1 MPILSFAGLSF
12 DIGDQPILRRAA
24 LTLEPGE
31 RVALIGRNG
40 AGKSTLLRILEGELN
55 PDSGE
60 IRAKPGLRISRLA
73 QLLPEVGD
81 ETIHEYVALGLSH
94 LQVLLDRY
102 HHRIASPMDETA
114 LKELEELQ
122 HRIDTEGGW
131 NLERRIDTLLS
142 EMNLPAERRMKDLS
156 GGWRRRAALA
166 RALVSSPELLLLDE
180 PTNHLDLSTIEW
192 LEERLRGFFGSLLF
206 VTHDRAFLG
215 RLATRIVELDRAQ
228 LTSWPG
234 NYESYLRRK
243 EEALAVESRAASLF
257 DKRLAEEEAWIRQ
270 GVKARRTR
278 NEGRVRALEAMREE
292 YAARVAPEGKARI
305 QIERAES
312 SGRRV
317 VELDQVS
324 HAFGTDVLFQDLSL
338 KILRGDRLGLVGN
351 NGVGKTTLLRILLG
365 ELEPQAGTVRFG
377 VNLEVAYFDQ
387 LRRDFDPDKTVA
399 EIVADGSDHV
409 TVGGED
415 RHVIGYLKGFL
426 FSAERARTKVAAL
439 SGGELNRII
448 LARLFARPSN
458 LLVLDEP
465 TNDLD
470 LETLEVLED
479 QLVDYEG
486 TLIVVSHDRAFL
498 DNVVTSTL
506 VFEEGGVLNRYPGGY
521 SDWLRKGNAL
531 AVKDDPGGSA
541 ARKPVK
547 APSPEA
553 KTFERAGK
561 LSYKLQLEL
570 DALPEKIEVLETKV
584 AELEARAAAPDFYTQ
599 PFAEVEP
606 VLNEIASTKRALE
619 EILERWIELEGLQ
632 SGA

>member
-1 MPILSFAGLSF
+1 VSFTGLSLE
-12 DIGDQPILRRAA
+12 IGDRPILRRAE
-24 LTLEPGE
+24 LTLEAGE

-40 AGKSTLLRILEGELN
+40 AGKSTLLRILEGDLK

-60 IRAKPGLRISRLA
+60 VRAKPALRISRLA
-73 QLLPEVGD
+73 QLLPEAGD
-81 ETIHEYVALGLSH
+81 ETLRDYVAMGLSH

-102 HHRIASPMDETA
+102 HRRTATPMDEPA
-114 LKELEELQ
+114 LKELEDLQ
-122 HRIDTEGGW
+122 HQIDAHGGW
-131 NLERRIDTLLS
+131 DLERRIDTLLS

-156 GGWRRRAALA
+156 GGWRRRAAIA

-180 PTNHLDLSTIEW
+180 PTNHLDVSAIEW
-192 LEERLRGFFGSLLF
+192 LEERLQGFPGSLLF

-234 NYESYLRRK
+234 DYGSYLRRK
-243 EEALAVESRAASLF
+243 DEALEAESRAASLF

-270 GVKARRTR
+270 GIKARRTR

-317 VELDQVS
+317 VELLGVS
-324 HAFGTDVLFQDLSL
+324 HSFGTDRLFQNLSL
-338 KILRGDRLGLVGN
+338 KILRGDRVGLVGN

-365 ELEPQAGTVRFG
+365 ELEPQAGTVRLG
-377 VNLEVAYFDQ
+377 VNLEIAYFDQ
-387 LRRDFDPDKTVA
+387 LRSEFDPTKTVA
-399 EIVADGSDHV
+399 EIVADGSDRV
-409 TVGGED
+409 TIGGKD

-426 FSAERARTKVAAL
+426 FSAERAVTRVEAL
-439 SGGELNRII
+439 SGGERNRVL

-479 QLVDYEG
+479 QLMEYEG

-506 VFEEGGVLNRYPGGY
+506 VFEEGGAVVRYPGGY
-521 SDWLRKGNAL
+521 SDWLRKGHAL
-531 AVKDDPGGSA
+531 AVKDGPGRA
-541 ARKPVK
+541 PLEKP
-547 APSPEA
+547 A
-553 KTFERAGK
+553 KPPFEPRTVERPAK
-561 LSYKLQLEL
+561 LSYKLKLEL
-570 DALPEKIEVLETKV
+570 DALPGMIETLEKKL
-584 AELEARAAAPDFYTQ
+584 AALEARAAAPDFYDR

-606 VLNEIASTKRALE
+606 ILNEIASTKRELE
-619 EILERWIELEGLQ
+619 EVLERWMELESMQ

>member
-12 DIGDQPILRRAA
+12 DIGDQPILRCAE
-24 LTLEPGE
+24 LTLDPGE

-40 AGKSTLLRILEGELN
+40 AGKSTLLRILEGELK

-60 IRAKPGLRISRLA
+60 IRVKPGLRISRLA
-73 QLLPEVGD
+73 QLSPEVGD
-81 ETIHEYVALGLSH
+81 ETIQEYVALGLSH

-102 HHRIASPMDETA
+102 HHRTASHMDENA

-131 NLERRIDTLLS
+131 NLERRIETLLS
-142 EMNLPAERRMKDLS
+142 EMNLPAESRMKDLS

-166 RALVSSPELLLLDE
+166 RALVSSPDLLLLDE

-228 LTSWPG
+228 LASWPG
-234 NYESYLRRK
+234 DYDSYLRRK
-243 EEALAVESRAASLF
+243 EEALATEARAASLF

-292 YAARVAPEGKARI
+292 YRARVAPEGKARI

-317 VELDQVS
+317 VELDEVS
-324 HAFGTDVLFQDLSL
+324 HAFRSDVLFQDLSL

-365 ELEPQAGTVRFG
+365 ELEPQAGTVRLG

-399 EIVADGSDHV
+399 EIVADGSDRV
-409 TVGGED
+409 TVGGRD

-426 FSAERARTKVAAL
+426 FSAERAVTQVSAL
-439 SGGELNRII
+439 SGGERNRAI

-470 LETLEVLED
+470 LETLEVLEGE
-479 QLVDYEG
+479 LVEYEG
-486 TLIVVSHDRAFL
+486 TLLVVSHDRAFL

-506 VFEEGGVLNRYPGGY
+506 VFEEGGAVNRYPGGY
-521 SDWLRKGNAL
+521 SDWLRKGKAL
-531 AVKDDPGGSA
+531 AVKDRPERA
-541 ARKPVK
+541 AAPKPAK
-547 APSPEA
+547 APSPEP
-553 KTFERAGK
+553 RATK

-570 DALPEKIEVLETKV
+570 DSLPEKIEVLETKA

-599 PFAEVEP
+599 PYASVEP
-606 VLNEIASTKRALE
+606 VLNEIASTKQLLE
-619 EILERWIELEGLQ
+619 KTLERWIELEGMQ
-632 SGA
+632 SGT

>member
-1 MPILSFAGLSF
+1 MPILSFTGLSF
-12 DIGDQPILRRAA
+12 EIGDQPILRRAD

-31 RVALIGRNG
+31 RIALIGRNG
-40 AGKSTLLRILEGELN
+40 AGKSTLLRILEGELK

-60 IRAKPGLRISRLA
+60 IRAKPGLRVSRLA
-73 QLLPEVGD
+73 QLLPEAED
-81 ETIHEYVALGLSH
+81 ETVREFVAQGLSH

-102 HHRIASPMDETA
+102 HHRTAAPMDEPA
-114 LKELEELQ
+114 LRELEELQ
-122 HRIDTEGGW
+122 HRIDAEGGW
-131 NLERRIDTLLS
+131 NLERRVETLLS
-142 EMNLPAERRMKDLS
+142 EMNLPAERRMKELS

-192 LEERLRGFFGSLLF
+192 LEERLQGFSGSLLF

-228 LTSWPG
+228 LESWPG
-234 NYESYLRRK
+234 DYDNYLARK
-243 EEALAVESRAASLF
+243 EAALAVESRAASLF

-270 GVKARRTR
+270 GIKARRTR

-324 HAFGTDVLFQDLSL
+324 HAFGTDRLFQDLSL

-365 ELEPQAGTVRFG
+365 ELEPQAGTVRLG

-387 LRRDFDPDKTVA
+387 LRSDFDPDKTVA
-399 EIVADGSDHV
+399 EIVADGGDRV
-409 TVGGED
+409 TVGGKD

-426 FSAERARTKVAAL
+426 FSAERAVTQVSAL
-439 SGGELNRII
+439 SGGERNRVI

-506 VFEEGGVLNRYPGGY
+506 VFEESGALNRYPGGY
-521 SDWLRKGNAL
+521 TDWLRKGRAL
-531 AVKDDPGGSA
+531 AVKDRPERA
-541 ARKPVK
+541 ASPKPRK

-553 KTFERAGK
+553 RATK

-570 DALPEKIEVLETKV
+570 DSLPEKIEVLETRV
-584 AELEARAAAPDFYTQ
+584 AELEARAAAPDFYTR
-599 PFAEVEP
+599 PFAHVEQ
-606 VLNEIASTKRALE
+606 VLNEIATAKQLLE
-619 EILERWIELEGLQ
+619 KTLERWIELEDMRD
-632 SGA
+632 

>member
-1 MPILSFAGLSF
+1 
-12 DIGDQPILRRAA
+12 
-24 LTLEPGE
+24 
-31 RVALIGRNG
+31 
-40 AGKSTLLRILEGELN
+40 
-55 PDSGE
+55 
-60 IRAKPGLRISRLA
+60 
-73 QLLPEVGD
+73 
-81 ETIHEYVALGLSH
+81 
-94 LQVLLDRY
+94 
-102 HHRIASPMDETA
+102 
-114 LKELEELQ
+114 
-122 HRIDTEGGW
+122 
-131 NLERRIDTLLS
+131 
-142 EMNLPAERRMKDLS
+142 MNLPAESRMKDLS

-206 VTHDRAFLG
+206 VTHDRAFLD

-234 NYESYLRRK
+234 DYDSYLRRK
-243 EEALAVESRAASLF
+243 EEALAADSRAASLF

-317 VELDQVS
+317 IEIDQVS
-324 HAFGTDVLFQDLSL
+324 HAFGTDVLFQGLSL

-365 ELEPQAGTVRFG
+365 ELQPQAGTVRLG

-387 LRRDFDPDKTVA
+387 LRREFDPEKTVA

-409 TVGGED
+409 TVGGRD

-426 FSAERARTKVAAL
+426 FSAERAVTQLSAL
-439 SGGELNRII
+439 SGGERNRVI

-470 LETLEVLED
+470 LETLEVLEE
-479 QLVDYEG
+479 QLLEYEG
-486 TLIVVSHDRAFL
+486 TLLVVSHDRAFL

-506 VFEEGGVLNRYPGGY
+506 VFEEDGAVNRYPGGY
-521 SDWLRKGNAL
+521 SDWLRKGKAL
-531 AVKDDPGGSA
+531 AVKDRPERTA
-541 ARKPVK
+541 ARKPAK
-547 APSPEA
+547 TPSPEA
-553 KTFERAGK
+553 QTVEKSTK

-570 DALPEKIEVLETKV
+570 DSLPEKIEVLETKV

-599 PFAEVEP
+599 PFADVEP
-606 VLNEIASTKRALE
+606 VLNEIASTKQLLE
-619 EILERWIELEGLQ
+619 ETLERWIELEGIRD
-632 SGA
+632 

>member
-1 MPILSFAGLSF
+1 MPLVSLTGLSLE
-12 DIGDQPILRRAA
+12 IGDQPILQRAE
-24 LTLEPGE
+24 LTLDPGE

-40 AGKSTLLRILEGELN
+40 AGKSTLLRILEGDLK
-55 PDSGE
+55 PDAGE

-73 QLLPEVGD
+73 QLLPEAGD
-81 ETIHEYVALGLSH
+81 ETLSEYVALGVSH
-94 LQVLLDRY
+94 LQALLDRY
-102 HHRIASPMDETA
+102 HHRTAAPMDGPA

-122 HRIDTEGGW
+122 HRIDAEGGW
-131 NLERRIDTLLS
+131 NLERRVETLLS
-142 EMNLPAERRMKDLS
+142 EMGLPAEARMKDLS

-180 PTNHLDLSTIEW
+180 PTNHLDVSAIEW
-192 LEERLRGFFGSLLF
+192 LEERFQGFPGSLIF

-215 RLATRIVELDRAQ
+215 RLATRIVELDRAR

-234 NYESYLRRK
+234 DYASYLRRK
-243 EEALAVESRAASLF
+243 EEALAAESRAASLF
-257 DKRLAEEEAWIRQ
+257 DKRLADEEAWIRQ
-270 GVKARRTR
+270 GIKARRTR

-317 VELDQVS
+317 IELDQVS
-324 HAFGTDVLFQDLSL
+324 HSFGTDVLFQGLSL

-365 ELEPQAGTVRFG
+365 DLEPRSGAVRLG
-377 VNLEVAYFDQ
+377 VHLEIAYFDQ
-387 LRRDFDPDKTVA
+387 LRRELDPTKTVA
-399 EIVADGSDHV
+399 QVVADGSDHV
-409 TVGGED
+409 TISGKD
-415 RHVIGYLKGFL
+415 RHVIGYLKDFL
-426 FSAERARTKVAAL
+426 FSPEIATTRVEAL
-439 SGGELNRII
+439 SGGERNRVL

-479 QLVDYEG
+479 QLLAYEG

-506 VFEEGGVLNRYPGGY
+506 VFEEGGAVHRYPGGY
-521 SDWLRKGNAL
+521 SDWLRKGHAL
-531 AVKDDPGGSA
+531 AVKDGPGRA
-541 ARKPVK
+541 AAEKPVD
-547 APSPEA
+547 APPPSRTLGPA
-553 KTFERAGK
+553 K
-561 LSYKLQLEL
+561 LSYKLQREL
-570 DALPEKIEVLETKV
+570 DALPEKIETLEKKL
-584 AELEARAAAPDFYTQ
+584 AALEAEAALPDFYAR

-606 VLNEIASTKRALE
+606 VLNEIVSTRRALE
-619 EILERWIELEGLQ
+619 EVLERWMELESMQ

>member
-1 MPILSFAGLSF
+1 MAMPLLSITGLSL
-12 DIGDQPILRRAA
+12 DIGDQPILRRAELA
-24 LTLEPGE
+24 LDPGE

-40 AGKSTLLRILEGELN
+40 AGKSTLLRIIEGELK
-55 PDSGE
+55 PDAGE
-60 IRAKPGLRISRLA
+60 IRAKPGLRVSRLE
-73 QLLPEVGD
+73 QVLPRAGD
-81 ETIHEYVALGLSH
+81 ETLREYVASGLSH

-102 HHRIASPMDETA
+102 HRRTAAPMDEAA

-122 HRIDTEGGW
+122 HRIDAEGGW
-131 NLERRIDTLLS
+131 NLERRVETLLS
-142 EMNLPAERRMKDLS
+142 ETSLPGERLMKDLS

-180 PTNHLDLSTIEW
+180 PTNHLDLGTIEW
-192 LEERLRGFFGSLLF
+192 LEERLRGFPGSLLF

-215 RLATRIVELDRAQ
+215 RLATRIVELDRAR
-228 LTSWPG
+228 LASWPG
-234 NYESYLRRK
+234 DYQSYLRRK
-243 EEALAVESRAASLF
+243 EEALAAESRAASLF
-257 DKRLAEEEAWIRQ
+257 DKRLGEEEAWIRQ
-270 GVKARRTR
+270 GIKARRTR

-292 YAARVAPEGKARI
+292 YLARVAPEGKARL
-305 QIERAES
+305 QIEAAES

-317 VELDQVS
+317 IELEQVS
-324 HAFGTDVLFQDLSL
+324 HAFGSDILFQGLSL

-365 ELEPQAGTVRFG
+365 ELEPQAGTVRLG
-377 VNLEVAYFDQ
+377 VNLEIAYLDQ
-387 LRRDFDPDKTVA
+387 LRRDFDLEKTVA
-399 EIVADGSDHV
+399 EIVADGSDRV
-409 TVGGED
+409 SVGGRD
-415 RHVIGYLKGFL
+415 RHVIGYLKDFL
-426 FSAERARTKVAAL
+426 FTAERATTKVEAL
-439 SGGELNRII
+439 SGGERNRLI

-479 QLVDYEG
+479 QLVEYDG

-506 VFEEGGVLNRYPGGY
+506 VFEQGGAVNRYPGGY
-521 SDWLRKGNAL
+521 SDWLRKGKSL
-531 AVKDDPGGSA
+531 AVKDRPERTA
-541 ARKPVK
+541 APRPAK

-553 KTFERAGK
+553 RAAK

-570 DALPEKIEVLETKV
+570 DALPEKIEALEKKV
-584 AELEARAAAPDFYTQ
+584 AELEAQAAAPDFYTR

-606 VLNEIASTKRALE
+606 VLNEISSAKRALE
-619 EILERWIELEGLQ
+619 EILERWIELEGMQ

>member
-1 MPILSFAGLSF
+1 MPLLSFADLSF
-12 DIGDQPILRRAA
+12 EIGDQPILRRAE
-24 LTLEPGE
+24 LTLYSGE

-40 AGKSTLLRILEGELN
+40 AGKSTLLRVIEGDLK

-60 IRAKPGLRISRLA
+60 IRAKPGLRVSRLA
-73 QLLPEVGD
+73 QLLPGVGD

-102 HHRIASPMDETA
+102 HHRTASPMDETA
-114 LKELEELQ
+114 LRELEELQ

-131 NLERRIDTLLS
+131 NLERRIETLLS
-142 EMNLPAERRMKDLS
+142 EMNLPAERNMKDLS

-234 NYESYLRRK
+234 DYDTYLRRK

-292 YAARVAPEGKARI
+292 YPARVAPEGNARI

-317 VELDQVS
+317 VELDGVS
-324 HAFGTDVLFQDLSL
+324 HAFGSDVLFQDLSL

-365 ELEPQAGTVRFG
+365 ELEPQAGTVRLG
-377 VNLEVAYFDQ
+377 VNLEIAYFDQ
-387 LRRDFDPDKTVA
+387 LRRDFDPGKTVA

-409 TVGGED
+409 TVSGKD

-426 FSAERARTKVAAL
+426 FSAERAVTKVEAL
-439 SGGELNRII
+439 SGGERNRVI

-479 QLVDYEG
+479 QLVGYQG
-486 TLIVVSHDRAFL
+486 TLLVVSHDRAFL

-506 VFEEGGVLNRYPGGY
+506 VFEESGALNRYPGGY
-521 SDWLRKGNAL
+521 SDWLRKGKAL
-531 AVKDDPGGSA
+531 SVKDRPDRTA
-541 ARKPVK
+541 APRPAK
-547 APSPEA
+547 APSLEA
-553 KTFERAGK
+553 RAPK

-570 DALPEKIEVLETKV
+570 DALPEKIQALEKNV
-584 AELEARAAAPDFYTQ
+584 AALEAQAAAPDFYTQ
-599 PFAEVEP
+599 PFAEVES
-606 VLNEIASTKRALE
+606 VLNEIAAAKQALE
-619 EILERWIELEGLQ
+619 KTLERWIELEGMRD
-632 SGA
+632 

>member
-1 MPILSFAGLSF
+1 MPLLSFADLSF
-12 DIGDQPILRRAA
+12 EIGDQPILRRAE
-24 LTLEPGE
+24 LTLYPGE

-40 AGKSTLLRILEGELN
+40 AGKSTLLRIIEGDLK
-55 PDSGE
+55 PDSGDL
-60 IRAKPGLRISRLA
+60 RVKPGLRISRLA

-102 HHRIASPMDETA
+102 HQRTASPMDETA
-114 LKELEELQ
+114 LRELEELQ

-131 NLERRIDTLLS
+131 NLERRIETLLS

-234 NYESYLRRK
+234 DYDTYLRRK
-243 EEALAVESRAASLF
+243 DEALAVESRAASLF

-292 YAARVAPEGKARI
+292 YAARVAPEGKARM

-324 HAFGTDVLFQDLSL
+324 HAFGSDILFQGLSL

-351 NGVGKTTLLRILLG
+351 NGVGKTTLLRVLLG
-365 ELEPQAGTVRFG
+365 ELEPQAGTVRLG
-377 VNLEVAYFDQ
+377 VNLEIAYFDQ
-387 LRRDFDPDKTVA
+387 LRRDFDPGKTVA

-409 TVGGED
+409 TVGGKD

-426 FSAERARTKVAAL
+426 FTAERAVTKVEAL
-439 SGGELNRII
+439 SGGERNRVI

-486 TLIVVSHDRAFL
+486 TLLVVSHDRAFL

-506 VFEEGGVLNRYPGGY
+506 VFEEGGALNRYPGGY
-521 SDWLRKGNAL
+521 SDWLRKGKAL
-531 AVKDDPGGSA
+531 AVKDGPERTA
-541 ARKPVK
+541 APKPAK

-553 KTFERAGK
+553 RAAK

-570 DALPEKIEVLETKV
+570 DALPEKIRALEKKV
-584 AELEARAAAPDFYTQ
+584 AALEAQAAAADFYTQ

-606 VLNEIASTKRALE
+606 VLNEIATAKQALE
-619 EILERWIELEGLQ
+619 KTLERWIELEGMEA
-632 SGA
+632 G

>member
-1 MPILSFAGLSF
+1 MPILSCAGLSF
-12 DIGDQPILRRAA
+12 ELDDQPILRRAE
-24 LTLEPGE
+24 LTLDPGE

-40 AGKSTLLRILEGELN
+40 AGKSTLLRIIEGDLK

-73 QLLPEVGD
+73 QLLPEAGD
-81 ETIHEYVALGLSH
+81 ETLHEYVAFGLSH

-102 HHRIASPMDETA
+102 HHRTAAPMDETA
-114 LKELEELQ
+114 LKELAELQ

-131 NLERRIDTLLS
+131 NLERRVETLLS

-206 VTHDRAFLG
+206 VTHDRAFLD
-215 RLATRIVELDRAQ
+215 RLATRIVELDRTQ
-228 LTSWPG
+228 LASWPG
-234 NYESYLRRK
+234 DYESYLRRK
-243 EEALAVESRAASLF
+243 EQALAVESRATSLF
-257 DKRLAEEEAWIRQ
+257 DKRLEEEEAWVRQ

-292 YAARVAPEGKARI
+292 YTARVAPEGKARI

-317 VELDQVS
+317 TELDEVS
-324 HAFGTDVLFQDLSL
+324 HAFGSDVLFQGLSL

-365 ELEPQAGTVRFG
+365 ELEPQAGTVRLG

-409 TVGGED
+409 TVGGRD
-415 RHVIGYLKGFL
+415 RHIIGYLKGFL
-426 FSAERARTKVAAL
+426 FSAERAATRVEAL
-439 SGGELNRII
+439 SGGERNRVI

-470 LETLEVLED
+470 LEMLEVLED

-486 TLIVVSHDRAFL
+486 TLIVVSHDRTFL

-521 SDWLRKGNAL
+521 SDWLRKGRAL
-531 AVKDDPGGSA
+531 AVKDSPERIA
-541 ARKPVK
+541 ARKPAK
-547 APSPEA
+547 APAPEA
-553 KTFERAGK
+553 RTVDRAGK
-561 LSYKLQLEL
+561 LSYKLKLEL
-570 DALPEKIEVLETKV
+570 DALPEKIEALEKKV
-584 AELEARAAAPDFYTQ
+584 AALEARATAPDFYSQ
-599 PFAEVEP
+599 PFADVGP
-606 VLNEIASTKRALE
+606 VLNEIASAKQALE
-619 EILERWIELEGLQ
+619 ETLERWIELEGMR
-632 SGA
+632 SGS

>member
-1 MPILSFAGLSF
+1 MPLLSLSGLSLE
-12 DIGDQPILRRAA
+12 IGDQPILRRAE
-24 LTLEPGE
+24 LTLDAGE

-40 AGKSTLLRILEGELN
+40 AGKSTLLRILEGDLK

-73 QLLPEVGD
+73 QLLPEAGD
-81 ETIHEYVALGLSH
+81 ETLYEYVALGVSH

-102 HHRIASPMDETA
+102 HHRTTAPMDETG

-122 HRIDTEGGW
+122 HRIDAEGGW
-131 NLERRIDTLLS
+131 NLERRIETLLS
-142 EMNLPAERRMKDLS
+142 EMNLPAERPMKDLS
-156 GGWRRRAALA
+156 GGWRRRAAIA

-180 PTNHLDLSTIEW
+180 PTNHLDVSAIEW
-192 LEERLRGFFGSLLF
+192 LEERLQGFPGSLLF

-215 RLATRIVELDRAQ
+215 RLATRIVEIDRAQ

-234 NYESYLRRK
+234 DYGSYLRRK
-243 EEALAVESRAASLF
+243 EEALAAESRAASLF

-270 GVKARRTR
+270 GIKARRTR
-278 NEGRVRALEAMREE
+278 NEGRVRALETMREE

-317 VELDQVS
+317 IELDQVG
-324 HAFGTDVLFQDLSL
+324 HAFGADRLFQNLSL

-365 ELEPQAGTVRFG
+365 ELEPQTGTVRLG
-377 VNLEVAYFDQ
+377 VNLEIAYFDQ
-387 LRRDFDPDKTVA
+387 LRREFDPTKTVA

-409 TVGGED
+409 TIGGKD

-426 FSAERARTKVAAL
+426 FSAERAVTRVEAL
-439 SGGELNRII
+439 SGGERNRVL

-458 LLVLDEP
+458 VLVLDEP

-479 QLVDYEG
+479 QLLEYEG
-486 TLIVVSHDRAFL
+486 TLLVVSHDRAFL

-506 VFEEGGVLNRYPGGY
+506 VFEEGGAVHRYPGGY
-521 SDWLRKGNAL
+521 SDWLRKGRAL
-531 AVKDDPGGSA
+531 AVKDGPGRPA
-541 ARKPVK
+541 VEKPAK
-547 APSPEA
+547 APPVEA
-553 KTFERAGK
+553 RNVERPAK
-561 LSYKLQLEL
+561 LSYKLKVEL
-570 DALPEKIEVLETKV
+570 DALPEKIESLEKKV
-584 AELEARAAAPDFYTQ
+584 ALLEAQAAAPDFYEK
-599 PFAEVEP
+599 PYAEVEP
-606 VLNEIASTKRALE
+606 VLNEIASTRRALE
-619 EILERWIELEGLQ
+619 EVLERWIELEDD
-632 SGA
+632 

>member
-12 DIGDQPILRRAA
+12 DIGDQPILRRAE

-40 AGKSTLLRILEGELN
+40 AGKSTLLRILEGDLK

-102 HHRIASPMDETA
+102 HHRTASPMDETA
-114 LKELEELQ
+114 MRELEELQ

-131 NLERRIDTLLS
+131 NLERRIETLLS

-234 NYESYLRRK
+234 DYDTYLRRK

-257 DKRLAEEEAWIRQ
+257 DKRLAEEEVWIRQ

-317 VELDQVS
+317 VELDGVS
-324 HAFGTDVLFQDLSL
+324 HAFGSDILFQGLSL

-365 ELEPQAGTVRFG
+365 ELEPQAGTVRLG
-377 VNLEVAYFDQ
+377 VNLEIAYFDQ
-387 LRRDFDPDKTVA
+387 LRRDFDPGKTVA
-399 EIVADGSDHV
+399 EIVTDGSDHV
-409 TVGGED
+409 TVGGKD

-426 FSAERARTKVAAL
+426 FTAERAVTKVEAL
-439 SGGELNRII
+439 SGGERNRII

-486 TLIVVSHDRAFL
+486 TLLVVSHDRAFL

-506 VFEEGGVLNRYPGGY
+506 VFEEGGALNRYPGGY
-521 SDWLRKGNAL
+521 SDWLRKGKAL
-531 AVKDDPGGSA
+531 AVKDRPDRTA
-541 ARKPVK
+541 APRPAK
-547 APSPEA
+547 APSLEA
-553 KTFERAGK
+553 RAPK

-570 DALPEKIEVLETKV
+570 DALPEKIQALEKNV
-584 AELEARAAAPDFYTQ
+584 AALEAQAAAPDFYKQ
-599 PFAEVEP
+599 PFAEVES
-606 VLNEIASTKRALE
+606 VLNEIAAAKQALE
-619 EILERWIELEGLQ
+619 KTLERWIELEGMQ
-632 SGA
+632 PGA